1 MCRSI
6 FWWDLVR
13 KATGRFSPLFPLMR
27 DNLRLLF
34 SSRLQRGTKN
44 VAFSFLLRFR
54 FLTGIFITWFFI
66 LAGLNLAGSTLQP
79 APNQLPEAVR
89 DVGIDQRLNEQV
101 PLDLVF
107 QDEYGKAVKL
117 GDYFHER
124 PVILTLVYHECPM
137 LCSEVLDGLLRTMR
151 VLKFNIGKDFDVVTV
166 SFNPEE
172 DATIARSVKET
183 YLKRYK
189 REGAE
194 EGWHFLTGEQ
204 ASIEKLT
211 KAVGFRYGYDPAK
224 KLYIHAAGIMLVTPQ
239 GRLSRYF
246 YGIEFPAK
254 DLRLGLVEA
263 SQNKIGSV
271 VDQVLLYCYHYDPAT
286 GTYGL
291 VIMTILRILGITFV
305 LGMGLYIIL
314 MLRRERGT
322 KYLVSR

>member
-1 MCRSI
+1 MLQIHYRCEPK
-6 FWWDLVR
+6 R
-13 KATGRFSPLFPLMR
+13 KGFG
-27 DNLRLLF
+27 
-34 SSRLQRGTKN
+34 Q
-44 VAFSFLLRFR
+44 FSFLVLLDREERRLVVSSLFR
-54 FLTGIFITWFFI
+54 RGGRTVTSWLPLGFPLKLFLVSSLLIF
-66 LAGLNLAGSTLQP
+66 GRMNLPASTLQP

-89 DVGIDQRLNEQV
+89 NIGIDQRLNEQV

-107 QDEYGKAVKL
+107 RDESGKAVRL
-117 GDYFHER
+117 GDYFRER

-137 LCSEVLDGLLRTMR
+137 LCSEVLDGLLRTLR
-151 VLKFNIGKDFDVVTV
+151 VLKFNVGKDFDVITV

-172 DATIARSVKET
+172 DATIARTVKET

-194 EGWHFLTGEQ
+194 AGWHFLTGEQ

-211 KAVGFRYGYDPAK
+211 RAVGFRYGYDSAK
-224 KLYIHAAGIMLVTPQ
+224 KLYIHAAGIMLLTPQ

-291 VIMTILRILGITFV
+291 VIITIVRILGITFV
-305 LGMGLYIIL
+305 LAMGLSIAL
-314 MLRRERGT
+314 MLRREKGA
-322 KYLVSR
+322 KYLVS